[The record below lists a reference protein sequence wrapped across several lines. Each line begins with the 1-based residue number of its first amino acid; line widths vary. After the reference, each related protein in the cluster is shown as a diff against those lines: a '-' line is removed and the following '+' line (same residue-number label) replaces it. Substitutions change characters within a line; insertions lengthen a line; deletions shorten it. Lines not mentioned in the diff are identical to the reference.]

1 MAVSQAPC
9 WCFSCLGPGCSVS
22 PRITVCSW
30 GRRSAS
36 QGLLRAT
43 AGWSLESSHLPCC
56 NPVLPGKT
64 SSPSK
69 DLGLGAAEPGLM
81 HGVKWHKRT
90 GRAQAHQGHMCQ
102 EQDTECQSPS
112 LRAECTG
119 CRNIH
124 QDSMSKPFPHWA
136 GVTCA
141 PPVPPPVPTL
151 QPGPTPP
158 PPHQPQV
165 RGILQTKMH

>member
-1 MAVSQAPC
+1 MAVSQAQHHAGDPHV
-9 WCFSCLGPGCSVS
+9 WDLGVQCHHVLLCAAGEGAVHPKGCSVPQQEDGAWS
-22 PRITVCSW
+22 PDTCPAAI
-30 GRRSAS
+30 
-36 QGLLRAT
+36 
-43 AGWSLESSHLPCC
+43 
-56 NPVLPGKT
+56 PVLPGKT

-102 EQDTECQSPS
+102 EQDAECQSPS

-141 PPVPPPVPTL
+141 PPVPPPAPTL

-158 PPHQPQV
+158 PPTS
-165 RGILQTKMH
+165 LK